1 MHISTPV
8 KRLNTN
14 FWSLLKSWIT
24 MLIRYH
30 HLMMPMWKIKTF
42 PQYTIQSH
50 RLVMAHDIWA
60 TVKSGSNENHTQNIP
75 VLIRTTLYCICKKI
89 TSLTG
94 CQSRVIAFLK
104 LIQLRGFYN
113 LVLRQLYSHDS
124 HCRNNHIHTILCTN
138 IYIYIYNMIIQ

>member
-1 MHISTPV
+1 
-8 KRLNTN
+8 
-14 FWSLLKSWIT
+14 

-30 HLMMPMWKIKTF
+30 HLMTPMWKIKTF

-89 TSLTG
+89 TTPTG
-94 CQSRVIAFLK
+94 YQSRVIAFLK
-104 LIQLRGFYN
+104 SIQLRGFYN
-113 LVLRQLYSHDS
+113 LVFRQLYSHDS
-124 HCRNNHIHTILCTN
+124 HCRNNCIHMIPTAETIVFTRFYVQ
-138 IYIYIYNMIIQ
+138 IYIIIYNMIIQ

>member
-50 RLVMAHDIWA
+50 RLVMAH
-60 TVKSGSNENHTQNIP
+60 
-75 VLIRTTLYCICKKI
+75 
-89 TSLTG
+89 
-94 CQSRVIAFLK
+94 
-104 LIQLRGFYN
+104 
-113 LVLRQLYSHDS
+113 
-124 HCRNNHIHTILCTN
+124 
-138 IYIYIYNMIIQ
+138 